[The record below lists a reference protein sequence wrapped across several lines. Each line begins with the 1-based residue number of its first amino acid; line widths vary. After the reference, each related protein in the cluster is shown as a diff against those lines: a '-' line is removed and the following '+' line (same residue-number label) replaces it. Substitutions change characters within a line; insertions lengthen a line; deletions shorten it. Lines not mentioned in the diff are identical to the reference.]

1 MGDNE
6 NTIRSGALKKTSFR
20 LDFSEPSAKTRG
32 KRMRQ
37 ERGIGASINVGCFN
51 LISAL
56 LAFYG
61 VILSFLFFLPLPLFL
76 VPIQRAPSLLFAYF
90 WILPICY
97 CEKTTTATDGFRI
110 FHFNRSRYEFSQNL
124 HQRPIE
130 SN

>member
-1 MGDNE
+1 
-6 NTIRSGALKKTSFR
+6 
-20 LDFSEPSAKTRG
+20 
-32 KRMRQ
+32 MRQ

-90 WILPICY
+90 
-97 CEKTTTATDGFRI
+97 
-110 FHFNRSRYEFSQNL
+110 
-124 HQRPIE
+124 
-130 SN
+130 